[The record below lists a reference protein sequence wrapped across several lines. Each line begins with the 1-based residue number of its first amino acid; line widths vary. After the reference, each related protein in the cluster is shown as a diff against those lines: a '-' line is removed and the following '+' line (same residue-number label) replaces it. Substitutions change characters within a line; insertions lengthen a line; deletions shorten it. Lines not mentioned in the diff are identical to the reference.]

1 MTTECFPTY
10 ERPSGWNALLPK
22 RTPKDSLENSISCE
36 VAVVGAGYTG
46 LAAARRWAKLAA
58 DDRIVLLDSSE
69 VGEGSPGRNSGF
81 LIEIMMADDANIA
94 NVSRMLECNRLIG
107 GAVDDLRGIVER
119 ENIDCGLA
127 RTGTYR
133 TAAGH
138 AGTRALDRYRQFLEA
153 AELDHLALNQD
164 ELAQR
169 IGTDFYKAGIYTPHC
184 HLVQPAAMVRG
195 IADSLPSSV
204 TLYENT
210 PAIRLGKTKSGW
222 TITTPHGRVKANQVI
237 LANNGFSRN
246 FVHASRRIAVIYT
259 YAALTERLGEEHIR
273 SLGSDSTWGLL
284 PAMRVGSTFRRTEDG
299 RILTR
304 AFWGYEKE
312 LDNEKIEDVLRKSLG
327 RRFPGIADAEFSA
340 VWSGATGLTINGSPV
355 WGELESGLFV
365 SAGCNGGGVVKG
377 TLFGRLLADLAN
389 GVSVPNVEL
398 LFGKAAW
405 MPGGALR
412 WSGNLLVAAYEKFV
426 GSDEL

>member
-1 MTTECFPTY
+1 MTDEYFPTY
-10 ERPSGWNALLPK
+10 ERPNGWNALLPK
-22 RTPKDSLENSISCE
+22 RTPKKSLENAITCE

-46 LAAARRWAKLAA
+46 LAAARRWSELAT
-58 DDRIVLLDSSE
+58 DDRVVLLDSSE

-81 LIEIMMADDANIA
+81 LIEIMMADDANVTD
-94 NVSRMLECNRLIG
+94 VSRMLECNRLIG
-107 GAVDDLRGIVER
+107 GAIGDLREIIER
-119 ENIDCGLA
+119 ENIHCGLA

-133 TAAGH
+133 AAAGR
-138 AGTRALDRYRQFLEA
+138 AGARALRNYGKFLEA
-153 AELDHLALNQD
+153 AKLDHVLLNQN

-169 IGTDFYKAGIYTPHC
+169 IGTDFYKTGIYSPHC

-210 PAIRLGKTKSGW
+210 PAIGLNKTESGW
-222 TITTPHGRVKANQVI
+222 QITTPHGQVTANQVI
-237 LANNGFSRN
+237 LANNAFSRN
-246 FVHASRRIAVIYT
+246 FVRASRRIAVIYT
-259 YAALTERLGEEHIR
+259 YAALTERLNREQLR

-299 RILTR
+299 RMLTR

-312 LDNEKIEDVLRKSLG
+312 LDNGKIEDVLRKSLG
-327 RRFPGIADAEFSA
+327 RRFPNIANAEFAA
-340 VWSGATGLTINGSPV
+340 VWSGATGLTLNGSPV
-355 WGELESGLFV
+355 WGEFESGLFV

-377 TLFGRLLADLAN
+377 TLFGQLLADLAN
-389 GVSVPNVEL
+389 GVSVPNIDS
-398 LFGKAAW
+398 LFGQAAW

-412 WSGNLLVAAYEKFV
+412 WAGNVLVAAYEKSI
-426 GSDEL
+426 GSGEL